1 MSEINNNASGMIN
14 EEDFDEY
21 LDKIKR
27 EYKDAWTEENWEEVK
42 FKKAQVFKLQI
53 IQFKYS
59 QEMEKHPFF
68 MTKAPED
75 GAELPPA
82 VEGNILLP

>member
-42 FKKAQVFKLQI
+42 FKKAQVFKL
-53 IQFKYS
+53 
-59 QEMEKHPFF
+59 
-68 MTKAPED
+68 
-75 GAELPPA
+75 
-82 VEGNILLP
+82 